1 MTRVIPPNEAGINA
15 WLDEALNLE
24 KTLEYREF
32 RLDRVHAVLPS
43 LPRPPAP
50 ITITGTKGKGS
61 TTRLVECGLLACGQ
75 RTLAFTSPHLAT
87 VRERWRIDGVPAEAG
102 VVAARCS
109 EVAAIEAASGIGL
122 TYFER
127 CFAIAVL
134 FAAAR
139 PDAVFLVEVGLGG
152 RLDCANALDA
162 ALVVMTHLSRDHVQ
176 LLGDTLDLIAGEKL
190 ALCRPGRPVVIAPQS
205 AAGASAIR
213 GRLPTTSPAQWVK
226 RATPPFRLALSG
238 DHQQDNASTALAV
251 LGVALPDL
259 DPVRLRAGF
268 ADARLAGRCQL
279 VEQGGRRLLIDGAH
293 NGVSVAATLAT
304 AATMLRPGWRL
315 VLGVA
320 KDKEIAEILATIPP
334 AVAVTRAGY
343 ASPRARLAGDWP
355 TAAQRWPFAGD
366 IAAALAG
373 VPADVDVCV
382 TGSLYLAA
390 EALAHLGLAGRIPG

>member
-1 MTRVIPPNEAGINA
+1 MTRVILPNDAGITA

-24 KTLEYREF
+24 KTMEYREF
-32 RLDRVHAVLPS
+32 RLDRVHAVLPR

-61 TTRLVECGLLACGQ
+61 TTRLMECGLLACGQ
-75 RTLAFTSPHLAT
+75 RTLAFTSPHLT
-87 VRERWRIDGVPAEAG
+87 SVRERWRLDGVPAEAEA
-102 VVAARCS
+102 VAARCS
-109 EVAAIEAASGIGL
+109 EVAAIEATSGIGL

-139 PDAVFLVEVGLGG
+139 PDATFLLEVGLGG

-162 ALVVMTHLSRDHVQ
+162 ALVVMTHLSRDHCQ
-176 LLGDTLDLIAGEKL
+176 MLGDTLDLIAGEKL

-205 AAGASAIR
+205 PAGQQAIR
-213 GRLPTTSPAQWVK
+213 GRLPVASPAQGVA
-226 RATPPFRLALSG
+226 RASPPFRLALAG

-251 LGVALPDL
+251 LRSARPDL
-259 DPVRLRAGF
+259 DETRIRDGF

-279 VEQGGRRLLIDGAH
+279 VEVAGRRLLIDGAH
-293 NGVSVAATLAT
+293 NDVSIAATLAT
-304 AATMLRPGWRL
+304 AATTLRPGWLL

-320 KDKEIAEILATIPP
+320 RDKDIAEILATIP
-334 AVAVTRAGY
+334 AATAVTRTAY
-343 ASPRARLAGDWP
+343 TSPRARQAADWP
-355 TAAQRWPFAGD
+355 VDAQRWPFAAD
-366 IAAALAG
+366 IAAALALA
-373 VPADVDVCV
+373 PAEVDVCV

-390 EALAHLGLAGRIPG
+390 ETLAHLGLAGRIPG